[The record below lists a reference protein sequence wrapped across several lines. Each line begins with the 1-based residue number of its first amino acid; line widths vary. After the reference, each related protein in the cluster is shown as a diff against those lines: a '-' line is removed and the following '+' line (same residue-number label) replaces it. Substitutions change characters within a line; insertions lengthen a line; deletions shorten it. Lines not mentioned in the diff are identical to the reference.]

1 MLRIRTEGVRAI
13 VAEAFYPETTIKLLA
28 DKTGAALVLLP
39 GATAEGQKY
48 LDHMKDVAT
57 RIYGALSR

>member
-1 MLRIRTEGVRAI
+1 
-13 VAEAFYPETTIKLLA
+13 LA

-39 GATAEGQKY
+39 GGTAEGQKY
-48 LDHMKDVAT
+48 VDHVGDIAS